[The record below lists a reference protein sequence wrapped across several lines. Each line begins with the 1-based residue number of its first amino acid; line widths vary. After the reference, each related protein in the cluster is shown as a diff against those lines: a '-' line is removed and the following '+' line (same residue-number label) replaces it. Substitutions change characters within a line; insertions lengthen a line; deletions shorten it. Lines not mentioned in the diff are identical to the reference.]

1 MSNPVITP
9 LDRFIII
16 AFQWFLAMEVTRCF
30 LFLIIFFGFDDPV
43 VETARLGIPYCQA
56 LGKAVP
62 VSRRLSR
69 HPAFLDYIIRL
80 FVWAG
85 ILLPPPLALIV
96 LLLQLDLGLTI
107 MTFIISKFP
116 KIDTFTASLSFGTTL
131 VQFLVRY
138 IFLLLGIID
147 IFRCFILV
155 ALVSFIGIQLLK
167 NLIDLADGYLDGGVL
182 RQSDFKVYRT
192 VGIIYRIPVLI
203 NKFGTFIAIMFLGAS
218 SVFFSYIVIRLNP
231 IIPAAFLFL
240 GGLGVLITV
249 FVQML
254 VCNFGVHINEMSKNL
269 LDKYNRGLGNV
280 GDARKRREMARWV
293 KSLEPLALYV
303 GVGELSIKG
312 GCVYSAKS
320 GKLVHKITP
329 IVVALGHSILVGF
342 VIFLR
347 MSNPVITPIGR
358 FIIIIL
364 QWILAMEVIR
374 FFLFSMLFFGFDDP
388 VIDTGRLGSPYC
400 EELEKGM

>member
-1 MSNPVITP
+1 MDIFRKWMN
-9 LDRFIII
+9 LEWRYRFNGYDCMEI
-16 AFQWFLAMEVTRCF
+16 FQALWIKFTREIETRSF
-30 LFLIIFFGFDDPV
+30 LFL
-43 VETARLGIPYCQA
+43 
-56 LGKAVP
+56 AVP

-303 GVGELSIKG
+303 GVGEVTLF
-312 GCVYSAKS
+312 
-320 GKLVHKITP
+320 
-329 IVVALGHSILVGF
+329 ILEKQRKVF
-342 VIFLR
+342 VFKQMLDY
-347 MSNPVITPIGR
+347 
-358 FIIIIL
+358 
-364 QWILAMEVIR
+364 AMETI
-374 FFLFSMLFFGFDDP
+374 MA
-388 VIDTGRLGSPYC
+388 
-400 EELEKGM
+400 